1 MLNIRRFTTG
11 LKIEPVTSLSLDAKG
26 ELQVLS
32 SSGKL
37 SFHNGTS
44 ASPMVT
50 EAHTATLTSK
60 TLGDS
65 GALTTYFNNILEG
78 VAATDVTIRSASNQA
93 LNLTS
98 QGTGNL
104 TITAGGTAA
113 LSGAST
119 STIQSYTFTSSSLTT
134 PTGSAGTLQSPSN
147 QNLTVQA
154 QGTGNLSL
162 AGTQVTVFDTVFTS
176 GTITGATGATLTL
189 RSASNQNVN
198 ILSQGTG
205 QLNLN
210 AGSGGSVNVKN
221 LVISNDTITGS
232 SSSTLTLTTASN
244 QSISVS
250 PDGTGT
256 ITLAKATTF
265 STTLQITQT
274 VDSSTTGSAQ
284 TVAPTTSNVKAT
296 NASLTSVAG
305 FSSGTNGKLVTY
317 VNGTGATLSVLNENA
332 GASASDRILTGTGS
346 DLSVADGAS
355 ILLVYDNASSRW
367 RIVGGSGGGGY
378 STNGSGTRAS
388 PTNVSAGTTVTVANA
403 KQSLIYV
410 QGNGA
415 SVTMTANPQ
424 LTTSGIDA
432 NNVLVVRGRN
442 DTQTVTFISGNGL
455 ALRGNCTL
463 AADDSLTL
471 MFDGTNWVELS
482 RS

>member
-1 MLNIRRFTTG
+1 MLNIRRFITG
-11 LKIEPVTSLSLDAKG
+11 LKIEPVDSLSLDHRG
-26 ELQVLS
+26 ELQVLN

-37 SFHNGTS
+37 NFHNGSS

-50 EAHTATLTSK
+50 EAHTATVTNK
-60 TLGDS
+60 TLGDT

-104 TITAGGTAA
+104 TMTAGGTAA
-113 LSGAST
+113 LSGATT
-119 STIQSYTFTSSSLTT
+119 STVQSYTFTSSSLTT
-134 PTGSAGTLQSPSN
+134 PAASAGTLQSPTN

-154 QGTGNLSL
+154 QGSGNLSL
-162 AGTQVTVFDTVFTS
+162 LGTQVIVWDTVFT
-176 GTITGATGATLTL
+176 GNTITGVAGSQLTIQ
-189 RSASNQNVN
+189 SANNQALN
-198 ILSQGTG
+198 LQSQGTG
-205 QLNLN
+205 NLNLN
-210 AGSGGSVNVKN
+210 IGVSGSVNIKN
-221 LVISNDTITGS
+221 LSVTDDTIWGGNS
-232 SSSTLTLTTASN
+232 ATLTLTTFSN
-244 QSISVS
+244 QGISLS
-250 PDGTGT
+250 PNGTGI
-256 ITLAKATTF
+256 ITLSNATTF

-317 VNGTGATLSVLNENA
+317 VNGTGATLTVLNENA
-332 GASASDRILTGTGS
+332 GATASNRILTGTGS

-367 RIVGGSGGGGY
+367 RIVGGSGGGGF

-403 KQSLIYV
+403 KQSVIYV

-424 LTTSGIDA
+424 LTTSGMDA

-442 DTQTVTFISGNGL
+442 DSQTVTFISGNGL
-455 ALRGNCTL
+455 SLNGNCTL
-463 AADDSLTL
+463 AADSSLTL